1 LLNKKS
7 SSLAFTRQLLCF
19 VKAKNLYG
27 MKRIFIIPLFFF
39 LFAANFLQGQSSF
52 SKSYYL
58 DNGISSDVGANI
70 QNYEDGFLL
79 LVGRNGFGHDHVGL
93 AKTNLSGDPEWTNIY
108 YLENQQTPPD
118 PGLSMAIDEDRI
130 YICAS
135 FENGGVGR
143 DIQLLCISGNTK
155 DTLWIKSY
163 PNPLEDEA
171 LYMIKTPDNN
181 LLIVSTSKKPDPGVR
196 MRLTK
201 VDISGNVLWDKFFDD
216 FKTYIPGDPC
226 ISQDGNILIS
236 GSCIPYNDFSEK
248 AVLTKVDLSGNKIWQ
263 KTYDNTEK
271 IGAPP
276 TVTPLLNGGYAFGWT
291 RDTFGPGGLL
301 YVFPP
306 IVYILDAGGN
316 IQTSHTF
323 YNRWRR
329 DLSRLR
335 TLPDGDIL
343 GVGMASGHPDSFSDG
358 GWLFRMSAIGELRWQ
373 RAIRDTRY
381 LYGLFYDATETPD
394 GGILATGYQRDS
406 MLKIPLW
413 LFKIGGNGCYE
424 ADCGDLELL
433 VSPSTE
439 IPLDDGRR
447 YSIYPNPT
455 RSVVQLLGTV
465 GDERQLEVF
474 NAAGQ
479 LVLQANLPQPDG
491 LSVQHLPAGHYTVKI
506 SLNNNHFTTIKFI
519 KI

>member
-1 LLNKKS
+1 M
-7 SSLAFTRQLLCF
+7 AFTRQLLCF
-19 VKAKNLYG
+19 VKAKNFYG
-27 MKRIFIIPLFFF
+27 MKRIITIPFFF
-39 LFAANFLQGQSSF
+39 YLFVANFLQAQSSF
-52 SKSYYL
+52 SKSFNL
-58 DNGISSDVGANI
+58 ANDFGSDAGLHI
-70 QNYEDGFLL
+70 QNYEEGFLIL
-79 LVGRNGFGHDHVGL
+79 SGRRKMSNDHPGL
-93 AKTNLSGDPEWTNIY
+93 AKINQSGDPEWTNIY

-118 PGLSMAIDEDRI
+118 PGQTMVIDEERI
-130 YICAS
+130 YIVGS
-135 FENGGVGR
+135 LENGSAGR
-143 DIQLLCISGNTK
+143 DLQLLCISGNTR
-155 DTLWIKSY
+155 DTLCTKIYS
-163 PNPLEDEA
+163 NPLNDEA
-171 LYMIKTPDNN
+171 LYVIKTPDNN
-181 LLIVSTSKKPDPGVR
+181 LILVSTSKKPSPGVR

-201 VDISGNVLWDKFFDD
+201 VDMAGNVLWDKFFDD
-216 FKTYIPGDPC
+216 FKTYLPGTPC

-236 GSCIPYNDFSEK
+236 GNCIPYNEFSDR

-263 KTYDNTEK
+263 KTYSSSEN
-271 IGAPP
+271 IGAAT

-306 IVYILDAGGN
+306 TIYILDAGGN

-329 DLSRLR
+329 DLSRLK

-358 GWLFRMSAIGELRWQ
+358 GWLFRMSATGELRWQ

-381 LYGLFYDATETPD
+381 LFGLFYDAIATPD
-394 GGILATGYQRDS
+394 GGILASGYQIDS
-406 MLKIPLW
+406 TFQKAPMW

-424 ADCGDLELL
+424 ADCGDLELF

-455 RSVVQLLGTV
+455 RSVVQLLGTF

-474 NAAGQ
+474 NTAGQ
-479 LVLQANLPQPDG
+479 LVLQANMPQPDG